1 MNRRPRESLLSGVL
15 LTAPRGAG
23 AAVPWCQD
31 RMRRRMK
38 RVIMVGT
45 AATSRR
51 RNYLKISV
59 IYDVLYDAFTVPRYP
74 PKCRV
79 TERVMSGQEALSS
92 SS

>member
-1 MNRRPRESLLSGVL
+1 
-15 LTAPRGAG
+15 
-23 AAVPWCQD
+23 
-31 RMRRRMK
+31 MK
-38 RVIMVGT
+38 RVVMVRT

-59 IYDVLYDAFTVPRYP
+59 IYDVLYDDFTVLRYP
-74 PKCRV
+74 PRCRV